1 MLNLKLL
8 MNSKTPI
15 VIPIHTVL
23 PYSVMYA
30 ALWVGRIIDTSSRLV
45 SMEEYST
52 SKRVH
57 IKMCE

>member
-1 MLNLKLL
+1 

-15 VIPIHTVL
+15 VIPIHTVP